1 MENLSK
7 EKRPVVGGRVSLGS
21 YIINHKV
28 TVLVVVTIV
37 VVVFFQLMNPNYL
50 GWRNVLIL
58 LTISSFVGLLG
69 LGVGMLLI
77 SGQIDL
83 STGAITV
90 MAAVLVAMLIR
101 AGIPWPVAALITVL
115 FGAAAGGITAI
126 LVNGL
131 GMMSFIATIGMM
143 SVWGGLALVLTRGN
157 PITINNPGFWAIADL
172 RLDQLIPI
180 RPFQP
185 ALQAVPLL
193 FVIMLFFVAL
203 YGFILSQT
211 RFGRSVY
218 IVGGNPTAARLAGIN
233 PNKIQSILFINSGA
247 ISALCGVLFASN
259 FRRGDPVAITLGM
272 DAVTAAVL
280 GGISFS
286 GGAGGTGG
294 FLVGLL
300 LLNFFNNGLMIVGIG
315 SYWQTIARGAIL
327 IAALMFDFFREQQRA
342 KSIRA
347 GAAEIAAS
355 KSK

>member
-1 MENLSK
+1 MENSSK
-7 EKRPVVGGRVSLGS
+7 EKKVHGTQSLGS
-21 YIINHKV
+21 YILNHKV
-28 TVLVVVTIV
+28 TLLIVVTIV
-37 VVVFFQLMNPNYL
+37 VIVFFRLMNPNYL
-50 GWRNVLIL
+50 GWQNVLIL
-58 LTISSFVGLLG
+58 LTITSFVGLLG
-69 LGVGMLLI
+69 LGVGLLLI

-83 STGAITV
+83 STGAIAV
-90 MAAVLVAMLIR
+90 MAAVLVAMLISS
-101 AGIPWPVAALITVL
+101 GIPWPIAALITIL

-157 PITINNPGFWAIADL
+157 PVTINNPGFWAIAD
-172 RLDQLIPI
+172 I
-180 RPFQP
+180 RFFQSI
-185 ALQAVPLL
+185 PLL
-193 FVIMLFFVAL
+193 FIIMLFFVAL

-233 PNKIQSILFINSGA
+233 PKKIQSILFINSGA
-247 ISALCGVLFASN
+247 ISAFCGVLFASN

-300 LLNFFNNGLMIVGIG
+300 LLNFFNNGLMMIGIG
-315 SYWQTIARGAIL
+315 PYWQTIARGAIL
-327 IAALMFDFFREQQRA
+327 IAALMLDFFRERQRA
-342 KSIRA
+342 KALRA
-347 GAAEIAAS
+347 GAAEIAAA
-355 KSK
+355 KSQ

>member
-1 MENLSK
+1 MENSMS
-7 EKRPVVGGRVSLGS
+7 EKKPRGRLGNMAS
-21 YIINHKV
+21 YVLHHKV
-28 TVLVVVTIV
+28 TLLVVVTVV
-37 VVVFFQLMNPNYL
+37 VVVFFWLLNPNYL
-50 GWRNVLIL
+50 RAPNILIL
-58 LTISSFVGLLG
+58 LTIASFIGLLG
-69 LGVGMLLI
+69 LGVGLLLI

-90 MAAVLVAMLIR
+90 MSAVFIAILIR
-101 AGIPWPVAALITVL
+101 AGIPWPLAALITII

-157 PITINNPGFWAIADL
+157 PITIADPGFWAIADT
-172 RLDQLIPI
+172 RFFEAI
-180 RPFQP
+180 
-185 ALQAVPLL
+185 PLL
-193 FVIMLFFVAL
+193 FVILLFFVAL

-218 IVGGNPTAARLAGIN
+218 IVGGNNAAARLAGIS
-233 PNKIQSILFINSGA
+233 PKKIQSILFINSGA

-259 FRRGDPVAITLGM
+259 FRRGDPVAITFGM

-280 GGISFS
+280 GGISFT

-300 LLNFFNNGLMIVGIG
+300 LLNFFNNGLLIIGVG

-327 IAALMFDFFREQQRA
+327 IAALMLDYFRERQRA
-342 KSIRA
+342 KMIKA
-347 GAAEIAAS
+347 GATEIAAA
-355 KSK
+355 KAK